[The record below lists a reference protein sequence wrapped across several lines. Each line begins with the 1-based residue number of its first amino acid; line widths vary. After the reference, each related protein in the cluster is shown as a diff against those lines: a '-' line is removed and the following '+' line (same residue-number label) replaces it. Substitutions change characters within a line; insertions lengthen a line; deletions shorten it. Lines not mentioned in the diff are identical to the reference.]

1 MLFENRWQLETVK
14 KYYRIDRREICFLKF
29 ILEGYEGLALLSTC
43 NSEEGIVVL
52 KVPPGCEAE
61 ANCLM
66 QALQKEIMIEER
78 RPPAT

>member
-1 MLFENRWQLETVK
+1 METVK

-29 ILEGYEGLALLSTC
+29 ILEGYEGLALCSTY
-43 NSEEGIVVL
+43 NPQQGIVVL
-52 KVPPGCEAE
+52 KIAPGCEAE

>member
-1 MLFENRWQLETVK
+1 METVK

-43 NSEEGIVVL
+43 NPERGIVVL
-52 KVPPGCEAE
+52 KIAPGCETE
-61 ANCLM
+61 ANVLM

-78 RPPAT
+78 RPPTI

>member
-1 MLFENRWQLETVK
+1 METVK

-43 NSEEGIVVL
+43 NPAEGIVVL
-52 KVPPGCEAE
+52 KIAPGCETEAE
-61 ANCLM
+61 CLM

-78 RPPAT
+78 RVPAA

>member
-1 MLFENRWQLETVK
+1 MQLETVK

-43 NSEEGIVVL
+43 DAGEGVVVL
-52 KVPPGCEAE
+52 KVAPGCEAE

-66 QALQKEIMIEER
+66 QALQKEIMIEAR
-78 RPPAT
+78 RPPET